1 MGKPV
6 PVTLFHAYFGGQN
19 IDSFEAKGK
28 RGAEAYIKR
37 RYSSSEKVVIC
48 PGGVS
53 RNPRKFR
60 RKRSEAR
67 FPAASSIRHGFTYTL
82 YP

>member
-48 PGGVS
+48 PDGGDY
-53 RNPRKFR
+53 
-60 RKRSEAR
+60 ETAR
-67 FPAASSIRHGFTYTL
+67 AESVRLVPTL
-82 YP
+82 IVV